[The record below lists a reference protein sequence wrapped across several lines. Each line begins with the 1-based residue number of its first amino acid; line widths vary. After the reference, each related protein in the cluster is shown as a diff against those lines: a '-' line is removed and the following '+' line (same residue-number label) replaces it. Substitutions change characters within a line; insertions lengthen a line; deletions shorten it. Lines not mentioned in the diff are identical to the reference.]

1 MKIPGTKTKLSWQT
15 SNNECNIIVY
25 AGISSPWFWCHLCH
39 RMSSNPVSTQT
50 ANSDS
55 EYNVTIQSQFCH
67 VADKVPGLRMACDK
81 DLSHSIP
88 RSALVVTVA
97 ATGAPSGIVGILPK
111 IELPNSYEYTTP
123 VFCWFLT
130 SNNLLC
136 GSLPSAHCLATA
148 STHPEKWVMY
158 NFMYN

>member
-1 MKIPGTKTKLSWQT
+1 ML
-15 SNNECNIIVY
+15 ECHHPDFGATYVIECPVIQCRPKRPIATQNT
-25 AGISSPWFWCHLCH
+25 
-39 RMSSNPVSTQT
+39 MS
-50 ANSDS
+50 
-55 EYNVTIQSQFCH
+55 IQSQFCH

-81 DLSHSIP
+81 DLSHSIC

-111 IELPNSYEYTTP
+111 IELPNSHEYTTP

-136 GSLPSAHCLATA
+136 GSLPSAHCLAAA
-148 STHPEKWVMY
+148 STHPEK
-158 NFMYN
+158 